1 MIRDYMLALLSVP
14 LAAESAPARF
24 ATGSPAQSSPAH
36 WGDVLARWLTRAR
49 ELDGGLDF
57 ELSRH
62 PAGLSL
68 RTRHPL
74 AATVT
79 LAMVTEPDVVPEAD
93 SDLLVLLA
101 CCPQWTTEGDGD
113 VLLVEPRWA
122 AGLLLDDATPLFWGV
137 AAAERQPSVLDAR

>member
-1 MIRDYMLALLSVP
+1 MIRDYLLALLSVP
-14 LAAESAPARF
+14 LASESEPARF
-24 ATGSPAQSSPAH
+24 ATSAPWA
-36 WGDVLARWLTRAR
+36 DLLTRWLARAR
-49 ELDGGLDF
+49 ELDARLDF
-57 ELSRH
+57 DLSPH

-79 LAMVTEPDVVPEAD
+79 LALVTEPDVVPEAD
-93 SDLLVLLA
+93 SDLLVVLA
-101 CCPQWTTEGDGD
+101 CCPQWTTECDDD

-137 AAAERQPSVLDAR
+137 SAAERQPSVLD

>member
-14 LAAESAPARF
+14 LAPESAPAGF
-24 ATGSPAQSSPAH
+24 ATGAPWA
-36 WGDVLARWLTRAR
+36 DVLARWLTRAG
-49 ELDGGLDF
+49 ELDRSLDF
-57 ELSRH
+57 DLSPH

-68 RTRHPL
+68 RTRRPL

-79 LAMVTEPDVVPEAD
+79 LALVTEPDVVPEAD

-101 CCPQWTTEGDGD
+101 CCPQWTTECDGD

-122 AGLLLDDATPLFWGV
+122 AALLLDDATPLFWGV
-137 AAAERQPSVLDAR
+137 SSAERHPSVLDAH

>member
-14 LAAESAPARF
+14 LASESAPARF
-24 ATGSPAQSSPAH
+24 FTRAPWA
-36 WGDVLARWLTRAR
+36 DVLARWLIRAR
-49 ELDGGLDF
+49 QLDPSLDF

-68 RTRHPL
+68 RTWRPL

-79 LAMVTEPDVVPEAD
+79 LALVTEPDVVPKVD
-93 SDLLVLLA
+93 GLLVLVA
-101 CCPQWTTEGDGD
+101 CCPQWTAECDGD

-122 AGLLLDDATPLFWGV
+122 AALLLDDAAPLFWGV
-137 AAAERQPSVLDAR
+137 SAAERQPSVLDAR

>member
-1 MIRDYMLALLSVP
+1 MIRDYLLALLSVP
-14 LAAESAPARF
+14 LAAESEPARF
-24 ATGSPAQSSPAH
+24 ATSAP
-36 WGDVLARWLTRAR
+36 WVDILARWLTRAR
-49 ELDGGLDF
+49 ELDARLDF
-57 ELSRH
+57 DLSPH

-79 LAMVTEPDVVPEAD
+79 LALVTEPDVVPEAD
-93 SDLLVLLA
+93 GDLLVLLA
-101 CCPQWTTEGDGD
+101 CCPQWTTECDDD

-137 AAAERQPSVLDAR
+137 SAAERQPSVLDAR

>member
-1 MIRDYMLALLSVP
+1 MIRDYVLALLSVP
-14 LAAESAPARF
+14 LAAESEPARF
-24 ATGSPAQSSPAH
+24 ATGSQWSDAL
-36 WGDVLARWLTRAR
+36 VRWLTKAR
-49 ELDGGLDF
+49 ELDGGLEF
-57 ELSRH
+57 ELSPH

-79 LAMVTEPDVVPEAD
+79 LALVTEPDVVPEAD
-93 SDLLVLLA
+93 GDLLVVLA
-101 CCPQWTTEGDGD
+101 CCPEWTVECDGD

-137 AAAERQPSVLDAR
+137 SAAERQPSVLD

>member
-14 LAAESAPARF
+14 LATESAPAGF
-24 ATGSPAQSSPAH
+24 ATGAPWA
-36 WGDVLARWLTRAR
+36 DILARWLSRAR
-49 ELDGGLDF
+49 ELDRSLDF
-57 ELSRH
+57 DLAPH

-74 AATVT
+74 AATAT
-79 LAMVTEPDVVPEAD
+79 LAVVTEPDVVPEVD
-93 SDLLVLLA
+93 GFLVLLA
-101 CCPQWTTEGDGD
+101 CCPQWTTECDGD

-137 AAAERQPSVLDAR
+137 AAAEQHPSVLDAR

>member
-1 MIRDYMLALLSVP
+1 MIRDYLLALLSVP

-24 ATGSPAQSSPAH
+24 ATDAP
-36 WGDVLARWLTRAR
+36 WDDILARWLTRAR
-49 ELDGGLDF
+49 ELDGRLDF
-57 ELSRH
+57 DLSPH

-79 LAMVTEPDVVPEAD
+79 LALVTEPDVVPEAD
-93 SDLLVLLA
+93 GDLLVVLA
-101 CCPQWTTEGDGD
+101 CCPQWTIECDDG

-122 AGLLLDDATPLFWGV
+122 AGLLLDDAAPLFWGV
-137 AAAERQPSVLDAR
+137 SAAERQPSVLDAR

>member
-14 LAAESAPARF
+14 LASESAPARF
-24 ATGSPAQSSPAH
+24 ATGSPAH

-49 ELDGGLDF
+49 ELDRSLDF
-57 ELSRH
+57 DLSRH

-74 AATVT
+74 EATVT
-79 LAMVTEPDVVPEAD
+79 LAVVTEPDVVPEAD
-93 SDLLVLLA
+93 GGPLVLLA
-101 CCPQWTTEGDGD
+101 CCPQWTTECDDD

-122 AGLLLDDATPLFWGV
+122 AGLLLDDAAPLFWGV
-137 AAAERQPSVLDAR
+137 AAAERHPSVLDGLTDS